1 MKAPSFGKLLHAVA
15 GPVLGNK
22 LGNLL
27 LTESALHLLRPS
39 ALDPDRRRS
48 TVGCSSA
55 SRLSRAA
62 KFEFPPLRATSLN
75 ANLTRHPTTGGGQAA
90 GLSLSGWL
98 CQARCSS

>member
-62 KFEFPPLRATSLN
+62 KFEPPPLRATNVMS
-75 ANLTRHPTTGGGQAA
+75 RDIVQI
-90 GLSLSGWL
+90 
-98 CQARCSS
+98 